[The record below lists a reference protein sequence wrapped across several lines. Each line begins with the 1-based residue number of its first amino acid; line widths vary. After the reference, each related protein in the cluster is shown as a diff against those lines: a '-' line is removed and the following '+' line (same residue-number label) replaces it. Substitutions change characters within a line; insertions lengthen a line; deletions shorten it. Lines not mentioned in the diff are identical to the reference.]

1 MSTNLTQP
9 CANRHRSQDRLVTIL
24 CALVTLL
31 FAAFLGRL
39 LHINLS
45 MGPRLLAIAE
55 QQQEVQSVVPARR
68 GNIFDR
74 RGRLL
79 AGSKLKSSAYAD
91 PALVESPAETARTLS
106 PILEMD
112 AGEIEDLVRSSSA
125 PRFCWLKRRLDEANA
140 DAIRQMRLPGID
152 LAEEFERYWPMGS
165 AAAQV
170 LGFVGDEG
178 LGLAGLELQYN
189 ALLRG
194 VDGRRSVVRDAR
206 RRALREGA
214 GEYVAP
220 VDGGHLVLTIDAV
233 IQSIVEQR
241 VAEQIRLMQAESA
254 VAVVM
259 SPRTGEVMALACLP
273 TFDLNDF
280 RRADPSLWRNRVIT
294 DPVEPG
300 SVFKPFAAAGALEA
314 GIIGPQDKID
324 CHNGLHLFG
333 KRLMHDTSPHGLM
346 TVKEIVVYSS
356 NIGMGIMATQM
367 GNPALHE
374 IITRFGFGAAT
385 QVGLLGESPGLTP
398 PLAQWNTYSTTSVP
412 MGHELAVTPMQLITG
427 FCALVNDGVLL
438 RPRVVRARLNAEGNV
453 TKSYDQPEVVRRVLE
468 SRWATYMR
476 EEVLTGVVLKGG
488 PELDASPYTMCGKT
502 GTAQVPYAHRRGYEP
517 DVYLS
522 SFMAAAPVD
531 DPQIAVLVMI
541 RKPNPAI
548 AHYGRVVAGPAVRDI
563 VRSVL
568 GYLQVPPPLE
578 VAEGRDQ
585 L

>member
-1 MSTNLTQP
+1 M
-9 CANRHRSQDRLVTIL
+9 AAKADGAARRRRSQDRLVTIV
-24 CALVTLL
+24 CALVTLV

-39 LHINLS
+39 LHINLA
-45 MGPRLLAIAE
+45 MGQRLLAIAE

-68 GNIFDR
+68 GNIFDS

-91 PALVESPAETARTLS
+91 PALIESPAEMARTLA

-140 DAIRQMRLPGID
+140 DAIRQLKIPGVD
-152 LAEEFERYWPMGS
+152 LADEFERYWPMGT

-170 LGFVGDEG
+170 LGMVGDEG
-178 LGLAGLELQYN
+178 VGLAGLELQYN
-189 ALLRG
+189 TLLRG

-214 GEYVAP
+214 GEYAAP
-220 VDGGHLVLTIDAV
+220 VDGGHLVLTIDSV
-233 IQSIVEQR
+233 IQSIVEER
-241 VAEQIRLMQAESA
+241 VAEQVRLMQADSA

-259 SPRTGEVMALACLP
+259 SPRTGDVLAMACIP

-280 RRADPSLWRNRVIT
+280 RRADPALWRNRLIT

-300 SVFKPFAAAGALEA
+300 SVFKPFAAAGALE
-314 GIIGPQDKID
+314 GGYIGPQEQID

-346 TVKEIVVYSS
+346 TVKDIVVYSS
-356 NIGMGIMATQM
+356 NIGMGIMANRM

-374 IITRFGFGAAT
+374 IITRFGFGAPT
-385 QVGLLGESPGLTP
+385 QVGLMGESPGLTP

-412 MGHELAVTPMQLITG
+412 MGHELAVTPMQLITA

-438 RPRVVRARLNAEGNV
+438 RPRVVRAQLDAQGGVVE
-453 TKSYDQPEVVRRVLE
+453 SHDQPDVVRRVLE
-468 SRWATYMR
+468 SRWAEYMR

-488 PELDASPYTMCGKT
+488 LELDARPYSMCGKT
-502 GTAQVPYAHRRGYEP
+502 GTAQVPYANRRGYEP

-522 SFMAAAPVD
+522 SFMGAAPVD
-531 DPQIAVLVMI
+531 NPEIAVLVMI

-568 GYLQVPPPLE
+568 GYLQVPPPVE
-578 VAEGRDQ
+578 VAEGRDR